1 MSRYTDILMHTVICL
16 LALGIIM
23 VYSAS
28 INPFSVHLSG
38 LRVLVSQVTWLFVG
52 FFALFISSH
61 INHRKLLVLSKLIL
75 IFSILEQDQLKSG
88 FNVFLVSRPEVFN

>member
-1 MSRYTDILMHTVICL
+1 MSRYNDILMHTVICL

-75 IFSILEQDQLKSG
+75 IFSMIVIVL
-88 FNVFLVSRPEVFN
+88 